1 MRLPELRDAVVQRVL
16 RRTLSDALAQPF
28 PGTLTL
34 ECACTAA
41 AHVDHDLT
49 GGDLVA
55 VGDWLNAHSRH
66 GERRLVL
73 ELPAGTDTTVRL
85 PL

>member
-1 MRLPELRDAVVQRVL
+1 MRLPDLASAVVQRVL
-16 RRTLSDALAQPF
+16 RRTLADALAQPF

-34 ECACTAA
+34 TCACTA
-41 AHVDHDLT
+41 VDAIDRELT
-49 GGDLVA
+49 GADLAGVA
-55 VGDWLNAHSRH
+55 DWLTAHSRH